1 MSFGGGPYCV
11 HFESMCFVCVC
22 VCETEG
28 AREREREIHVIF
40 SMFCVLPEIFISN
53 ILLKNAENATTFIM
67 KSSSKM

>member
-1 MSFGGGPYCV
+1 M
-11 HFESMCFVCVC
+11 HFEIPMCLCICVCVCVC

-28 AREREREIHVIF
+28 VREREGEIHVIF